1 MKSAGSLESSDCLI
15 TVSYNKDKNNTV
27 NIESIVFDQFGEQ
40 IFEVINK
47 SLQELNIKNV
57 NVLCQDKGA
66 LDYTIK
72 ARLAT
77 ALKRLEGE
85 NNE

>member
-1 MKSAGSLESSDCLI
+1 MKYSAGSLESSDCLI
-15 TVSYNKDKNNTV
+15 TISKSDTLDIT
-27 NIESIVFDQFGEQ
+27 IESVVFKQFGDD
-40 IFEVINK
+40 ILEVIK
-47 SLQELNIKNV
+47 TTLEEHKIDKL

-72 ARLAT
+72 S
-77 ALKRLEGE
+77 RLETAIYRRGE